1 MSELFTPG
9 FMVSLTF
16 AAYLMLVFTIGLYA
30 YRLTNSEADYFLG
43 GRNLSPWVAA
53 LSAGASDMSGWLLI
67 GLPGYAYLSGMEAI
81 WIAIGLSSG
90 VAASWILLARRLRV
104 YSFELDNALTIPTYL
119 QRRFEDHSPL
129 LRTVAAL
136 FILIFF
142 LFYVSSGLIAGAK
155 LFNAVFDLPYTW
167 ALLVGAGAIISY
179 TLFGGFLAVSWT
191 DVLQGLLMTLAL
203 LAVPWVLFDL
213 MNGWEG
219 VAGQLSEKNEHLL
232 SAWTG
237 SDGKALSL
245 IALLSLLGWGLGYFG
260 QPHILA
266 RFKAVRS
273 ERDIPTASAIAVL
286 WTLVVFVGS
295 LAVGLSGAAWIAEP
309 LPDAEKVFIVLV
321 ELLFHPLVAGIMLA
335 GILAAIMSTA
345 DSQLLVCSSALA
357 EDLVKLWIKRPL
369 TEAQVLLIGRAAV
382 VALAVLATLIAL
394 DPNSSVLDVVA
405 YAWAGL
411 GATFGPVILISVYW
425 RRMNKAGALA
435 GLLTGGLTVLLWK
448 QLEGGWFDLYELVP
462 GFVMACVA
470 IVIVSLVRAEPSKQ
484 VFETFDHV
492 SKR

>member
-1 MSELFTPG
+1 
-9 FMVSLTF
+9 MVSLTF
-16 AAYLMLVFTIGLYA
+16 AAYLLLVFMIGLYA

-67 GLPGYAYLSGMEAI
+67 GLPGYAYVSGLEAV
-81 WIAIGLSSG
+81 WIAVGLTAG
-90 VAASWILLARRLRV
+90 VAASWTLLAKRLRI

-155 LFNAVFDLPYTW
+155 LFNAVFELPYTW
-167 ALLVGAGAIISY
+167 AVLVGAAAIISY

-203 LAVPWVLFDL
+203 IAVPWVLFDM
-213 MNGWEG
+213 MNGWVGIGERI
-219 VAGQLSEKNEHLL
+219 SDKNSHLL
-232 SAWTG
+232 SIWTNK
-237 SDGKALSL
+237 DGQELGFVA
-245 IALLSLLGWGLGYFG
+245 ILSLLGWGLGYFG

-273 ERDIPTASAIAVL
+273 HKDIATASTIAVL
-286 WTLVVFVGS
+286 WTLVVFVAS

-321 ELLFHPLVAGIMLA
+321 DLLFHPLVAGVMLA

-357 EDLVKLWIKRPL
+357 EDLAKQWLKRPL

-382 VALAVLATLIAL
+382 VGLALLATLIAM

-425 RRMNKAGALA
+425 PRMNKPGALA
-435 GLLTGGLTVLLWK
+435 GLLSGGLTVLCWK

-462 GFVMACVA
+462 GFVIACVA
-470 IVIVSLVRAEPSKQ
+470 IVGVSLLTAEPSKRLR
-484 VFETFDHV
+484 ETFV
-492 SKR
+492 RVVKT